1 MIGNFDAT
9 ATIGVKNLD
18 AAGKFYEEK
27 LGFKIANEPQE
38 PETRTYLSGHSKL
51 LIYKSQFAGTNQ
63 ATAATWM
70 VDDVEKLARE
80 LAAKGVTFEHYDMPN
95 VTRKG
100 DVHYGGKIK
109 VAWIKD
115 PDGNIL
121 SVASRSH
128 Q

>member
-1 MIGNFDAT
+1 MIGNFDAI
-9 ATIGVKNLD
+9 ATIGVKNLE

-27 LGFKIANEPQE
+27 LGFKIANEAQE
-38 PETRTYLSGHSKL
+38 SGTRTYQSGHSKL
-51 LIYKSQFAGTNQ
+51 LIYTSQFAGTNQ

-80 LAAKGVTFEHYDMPN
+80 LAAKGVRFEHYDMPET
-95 VTRKG
+95 TRKG

-109 VAWIKD
+109 VAWLKD

-121 SVASRSH
+121 SIASS

>member
-1 MIGNFDAT
+1 MIGNFDAI
-9 ATIGVKNLD
+9 ATIGVKDLD
-18 AAGKFYEEK
+18 AGGKFYEEK

-38 PETRTYLSGHSKL
+38 PLTRTYQSGHSKL
-51 LIYKSQFAGTNQ
+51 LIYTSQFAGTNQ

-70 VDDVEKLARE
+70 VDDVEKLAQD
-80 LAAKGVTFEHYDMPN
+80 LAARGVTFEHYDMPN

-121 SVASRSH
+121 SLATAA

>member
-1 MIGNFDAT
+1 MIGNCDAI

-27 LGFKIANEPQE
+27 LGFKVADEPQE
-38 PETRTYLSGHSKL
+38 PETRTYQSGRSRL
-51 LIYKSQFAGTNQ
+51 LIYKSQFAGTNK

-70 VDDVEKLARE
+70 VDDVEKLARD
-80 LAAKGVTFEHYDMPN
+80 LAAKGVAFEHYDMPD

-121 SVASRSH
+121 SVASRAA
-128 Q
+128 